1 MSHRFIH
8 SSRPSHKHS
17 LLFSLVLFLFVCFCF
32 QQGLSAIEQKVNKE
46 GLQTLQTAIER
57 CVTRC
62 YAETGSYP
70 ESLEYLKTHY
80 GLHYDESQYFV
91 DYQPVGANIL
101 PDITIIWKG
110 E

>member
-8 SSRPSHKHS
+8 NFKPSHNHGI
-17 LLFSLVLFLFVCFCF
+17 LFSLILFLIIFLGFSR
-32 QQGLSAIEQKVNKE
+32 GLSVIEKKVNAE
-46 GLQTLQTAIER
+46 GIQTLQTAIER

-62 YAETGSYP
+62 YAEEGSYP
-70 ESLEYLKTHY
+70 ESLEYLKEQY
-80 GLHYDESQYFV
+80 GLHYDENKYFV
-91 DYQPVGANIL
+91 DYQPMGSNIL